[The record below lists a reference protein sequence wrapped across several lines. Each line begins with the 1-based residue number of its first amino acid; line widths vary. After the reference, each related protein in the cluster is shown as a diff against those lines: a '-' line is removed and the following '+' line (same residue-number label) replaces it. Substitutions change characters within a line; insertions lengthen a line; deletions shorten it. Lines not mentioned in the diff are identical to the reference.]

1 MHRRPYGDDPGPL
14 PPDTA
19 CVIVE
24 PIQGRAGAQVPPG
37 GFLERLRERCDE
49 AGALL
54 VADEIYTGLG
64 RTGALWRSGA
74 VADLVTCGKALGGG
88 LPISACLM
96 STEHRAAWDLGSEDV
111 YTHTHMGNP
120 LAAAAALVVLD
131 RVPALYGRV
140 VEAGERFEAAGWHG
154 AGLLRAK
161 EGDAFARLGARS
173 HRHPRRRGRPLHECD
188 AAAHD
193 HRRGDRRGV
202 GADRMRYSW
211 RFVVVAG
218 FFVTGLVVSN
228 IIAVKLVEIS
238 GRVFPAGLVI
248 FPLAYVLGDV
258 LTEVYG
264 IRAARRVIWLGFA
277 CNLLALGAIQAAI
290 HLPAADFWQENQAAY
305 EDILGTTWR
314 LFLASLAAYIVGEL
328 ANAYVLA
335 YMKGATRGRW
345 LWTRT
350 IGSTIVGEGLDS
362 LIFVTIAFAG
372 TGAGLANPIVTT
384 WLIKIGWETL
394 ATPITYWIVGYLKR
408 TEGVDVYDFGR
419 PLDARA

>member
-1 MHRRPYGDDPGPL
+1 
-14 PPDTA
+14 
-19 CVIVE
+19 
-24 PIQGRAGAQVPPG
+24 
-37 GFLERLRERCDE
+37 
-49 AGALL
+49 
-54 VADEIYTGLG
+54 
-64 RTGALWRSGA
+64 
-74 VADLVTCGKALGGG
+74 
-88 LPISACLM
+88 
-96 STEHRAAWDLGSEDV
+96 
-111 YTHTHMGNP
+111 
-120 LAAAAALVVLD
+120 
-131 RVPALYGRV
+131 
-140 VEAGERFEAAGWHG
+140 
-154 AGLLRAK
+154 
-161 EGDAFARLGARS
+161 
-173 HRHPRRRGRPLHECD
+173 
-188 AAAHD
+188 
-193 HRRGDRRGV
+193 
-202 GADRMRYSW
+202 MRYSW

-248 FPLAYVLGDV
+248 FPLSYVLGDV

-335 YMKGATRGRW
+335 HMKGATQGRW

-372 TGAGLANPIVTT
+372 TGAGLVNPIVTT
-384 WLIKIGWETL
+384 WLIKIGWEAL